1 MVLIMNVCYLL
12 IAGGLGALAKD
23 LVQDNKIVLPKVHD
37 GVFDMGFIGGM
48 LVGAFV
54 GYAVDHNPL
63 TALLSGYVGVSII
76 NNILP
81 RSVLSE

>member
-1 MVLIMNVCYLL
+1 MENTYLL

-23 LVQDNKIVLPKVHD
+23 LVQDNCIKFPKIQD
-37 GVFDMGFIGGM
+37 GVFDLGFIGGM

-63 TALLSGYVGVSII
+63 MAAMSGYVGISILD
-76 NNILP
+76 NILP
-81 RSVLSE
+81 KNENK